1 MAKALRSTRV
11 LTPQGIAPA
20 AVIVD
25 HGRIAALA
33 NWNEVPS
40 TAELV
45 DFGDLVLLPGL
56 VDSHVHINEP
66 GRTEWEGFATATQ
79 AAASGGVTTL
89 VDMPLNC
96 VPETIN
102 LPALEAKRNAAQ
114 GKAWV
119 DWAAWGG
126 VVRGNAE
133 SLPSLAHAGVPGFK
147 CFLIHSGIDGFA
159 WVDEPDLRAALKK
172 LRGTGLPLLAH
183 AEVAGPVDAATE
195 SLNKVGADWRKY
207 STYLRSRPDAAE
219 IEAIALLIR
228 LAEEFQTPIHI
239 VHLSSAQAL
248 PLLRDARQRG
258 VPVTV
263 ETCAHY
269 LWFEAAEIPDGATQ
283 YKCAPPIRDAGNREA
298 LWNALNEGLI
308 EMVITDHSP
317 CPPVLKLQAEMRLPA
332 RPEYEN
338 VAMKTASELAKLMHF
353 PEERIEDLKTALSQ
367 AVSDAIEHGQS
378 NINVSLGN
386 ETGRWDKAWGGIA
399 SLGLALPV
407 LWTGMKQRGIGLER
421 IGEWMAAA
429 PVRLAGMNGRKGV
442 IAVDADADFAV
453 FDPEVKWTV
462 ASSDLYF
469 RHKLSPYLG
478 VELQGRVLET
488 WLRGAPVFRAG
499 AHLGKAR
506 GKEQVR
512 S

>member
-1 MAKALRSTRV
+1 M
-11 LTPQGIAPA
+11 APA

-25 HGRIAALA
+25 HERITALCG
-33 NWNEVPS
+33 WNEMPAGV
-40 TAELV
+40 ELC

-66 GRTEWEGFATATQ
+66 GRTEWEGFETATQ
-79 AAASGGVTTL
+79 AAAAGGVTTL

-102 LPALEAKRNAAQ
+102 VPALEAKRLAAQ
-114 GKAWV
+114 ANAWV

-126 VVRGNAE
+126 VVRGSAD
-133 SLPSLAHAGVPGFK
+133 SLPSLVQAGVPGFK

-159 WVDEPDLRAALKK
+159 WVDETDLRAALEK

-183 AEVAGPVDAATE
+183 AEVAGPVGAATQALDRM
-195 SLNKVGADWRKY
+195 SADWRKY

-219 IEAIALLIR
+219 IEAIALLIG

-239 VHLSSAQAL
+239 VHLSSTQAL
-248 PLLRDARQRG
+248 PLLKDARERG

-263 ETCAHY
+263 ETCVHY
-269 LWFEAAEIPDGATQ
+269 LWFEAAKIPDGATQ
-283 YKCAPPIRDAGNREA
+283 YKCAPPIRDVANREA

-317 CPPVLKLQAEMRLPA
+317 CPPEMKR
-332 RPEYEN
+332 R
-338 VAMKTASELAKLMHF
+338 
-353 PEERIEDLKTALSQ
+353 EEQ
-367 AVSDAIEHGQS
+367 
-378 NINVSLGN
+378 
-386 ETGRWDKAWGGIA
+386 RWDLAWGGIA

-407 LWTGMKQRGIGLER
+407 LWTGMKQRGIAMER
-421 IGEWMAAA
+421 IAEWMAAA
-429 PVRLAGMNGRKGV
+429 PARLAGMSGRKGA
-442 IAVDADADFAV
+442 IAVGADADFAV
-453 FDPEVKWTV
+453 FDPDARWTV
-462 ASSDLYF
+462 TTSDLRF
-469 RHKLSPYLG
+469 RHKISPYLG
-478 VELQGRVLET
+478 AELQGRVLET

-499 AHLGKAR
+499 SHIGEAR